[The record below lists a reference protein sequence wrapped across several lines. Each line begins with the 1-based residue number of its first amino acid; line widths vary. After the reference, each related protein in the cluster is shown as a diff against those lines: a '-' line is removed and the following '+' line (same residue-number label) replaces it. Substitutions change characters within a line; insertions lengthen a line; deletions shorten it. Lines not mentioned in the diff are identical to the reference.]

1 MKAKKTV
8 HLVGI
13 GGAGMSAL
21 ARIMLER
28 GESVSGSDVKESH
41 ITENLRH
48 KNAAIYIGHKK
59 SNVLNAKLLVVSSAI
74 RKNNPELIE
83 AKKRKIP
90 VISRAVMLASLM
102 KGTKNIVIAGS
113 HGKTTTTSMISI
125 LLESNGFDPTLAIG
139 GELKVF
145 GGNAKQ
151 GKGEYFVAEADESDG
166 SFLKLMPDI
175 AVVTNVEAEHL
186 DFYKDIFDIRKAFK
200 KFINNTSAKG
210 TVVLCIDDPNIEKIL
225 QEGINK
231 KLEVITYGIKNPIAR
246 VSARKIRLNS
256 WSSSADILKDGKKI
270 GNLKLNIPG
279 IHNMLNATAAVAVG
293 LKLGIEFKDIAKSF
307 AVFRNVRRR
316 FEVKGEIRNILV
328 IDDYAHHPS
337 EIAVTL
343 KAAKGLKRK
352 RIVTI
357 FQPHRFS
364 RTKFLCNEI
373 AEALAMSDVVL
384 LRKIYAAGEKPINGV
399 DTQLV
404 IKALRPL
411 NANVKYIDDP
421 KEILYYLSKELKAG
435 DVLLTM
441 GAGDGY
447 KIGED
452 FLRNAK

>member
-1 MKAKKTV
+1 VKAKKTV